1 MTGPLT
7 IAPTTSGSPL
17 ELHYDNDS
25 DYFLRIYPNPT
36 DNTNIYNIDA
46 ERYDAGKVNLSLPS
60 KSGTF
65 ALTDEIIAKSLM
77 SAKGDMIY
85 ASAANSPARLGI
97 GSNGQFLSVVN
108 GIPKWVANPNTD
120 IMDTAGATQNVSRL
134 LLIGAAGQA
143 EYTRTYSNKAVY
155 TQNDNLYAKAFY
167 ASSDR
172 RLKENIKD
180 LNLNCLDLVNN
191 INLREFSWKADEE
204 HKPVIGA
211 IAQELKQVLPEK
223 YAHEF
228 IGGQETDDE
237 YLSINDSKLVYLL
250 IGAIQEQQKEIESL
264 KAKIDD
270 KNI

>member
-7 IAPTTSGSPL
+7 IAPKTSGSPL
-17 ELHYDNDS
+17 ELHYDNDN
-25 DYFLRIYPNPT
+25 DYFLKIYPNPT
-36 DNTNIYNIDA
+36 DNANTYIIDV
-46 ERYDAGKVNLSLPS
+46 ERYDAGEVSLSLPS
-60 KSGTF
+60 SSGTF

-120 IMDTAGATQNVSRL
+120 IMDTAGATQNVSKL

-191 INLREFSWKADEE
+191 INLREFSWKTDEE
-204 HKPVIGA
+204 HKPTIGA
-211 IAQELKQVLPEK
+211 IAQELKQILPEK
-223 YAHEF
+223 YVHEF

-264 KAKIDD
+264 KAKIDS
-270 KNI
+270 KIA